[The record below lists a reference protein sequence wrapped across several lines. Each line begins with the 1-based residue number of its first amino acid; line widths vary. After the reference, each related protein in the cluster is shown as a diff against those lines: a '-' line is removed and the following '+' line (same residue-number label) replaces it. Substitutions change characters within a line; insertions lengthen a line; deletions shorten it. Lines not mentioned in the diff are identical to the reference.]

1 MLDFLKKIFSR
12 KKQKQ
17 ILVIDDEPHILTTVT
32 TALKSEGYIVHS
44 ALSGKEGLNLAK
56 VMRPNL
62 ILLDIMM
69 PPPDGIAVY
78 KELKE
83 HAFTRKIP
91 ILFMT
96 AKAEKQVEY
105 LGITDPILFRH
116 HIKKP
121 FSIKNLLDRVRAI
134 LSASP

>member
-1 MLDFLKKIFSR
+1 MLDFLRRFFVRR
-12 KKQKQ
+12 KRKQ
-17 ILVIDDEPHILTTVT
+17 ILVIDDEPHILKTVT
-32 TALKSEGYIVHS
+32 TALKGEGYIVHS

-56 VMRPNL
+56 VMRPHL
-62 ILLDIMM
+62 IILDIMM

-78 KELKE
+78 KELKD
-83 HAFTRKIP
+83 HAFTRRIP
-91 ILFMT
+91 VLFMT

-121 FSIKNLLDRVRAI
+121 FSIRNLLERVRAI
-134 LSASP
+134 LSATP